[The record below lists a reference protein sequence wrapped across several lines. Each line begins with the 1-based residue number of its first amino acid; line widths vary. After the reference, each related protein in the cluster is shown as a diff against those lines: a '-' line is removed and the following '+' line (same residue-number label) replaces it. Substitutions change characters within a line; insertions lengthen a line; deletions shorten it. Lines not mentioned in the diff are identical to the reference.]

1 MNSNI
6 KLKVFS
12 NYEALSSAAAD
23 IFINI
28 KGERDKNTF
37 IVPGGNTPQLFF
49 ELLSNR
55 VRDWADT
62 NLILSDERQ
71 VKINDENSNEGSIKS
86 KIYSFNSSGT
96 TPFIFSYLKNN
107 RYPMQKIPYEM
118 ELAAKVLTP
127 ITATFLGLGSDGH
140 TASIFSLDNNIFN
153 SNSFFT
159 IVQNQD
165 ESYKRITVNP
175 KILYSGKSI
184 IFIVHGKSKAQIL
197 DYVLNENN
205 PINFPAQRIIN
216 EAKIP
221 VTILCD
227 QSAAN
232 SLNQ

>member
-1 MNSNI
+1 
-6 KLKVFS
+6 
-12 NYEALSSAAAD
+12 
-23 IFINI
+23 
-28 KGERDKNTF
+28 
-37 IVPGGNTPQLFF
+37 
-49 ELLSNR
+49 
-55 VRDWADT
+55 
-62 NLILSDERQ
+62 
-71 VKINDENSNEGSIKS
+71 
-86 KIYSFNSSGT
+86 
-96 TPFIFSYLKNN
+96 
-107 RYPMQKIPYEM
+107 MQKIPYEM

-175 KILYSGKSI
+175 KILYSGRSI

-205 PINFPAQRIIN
+205 PITFPAQRIIN

-221 VTILCD
+221 VIILCD
-227 QSAAN
+227 QSAAIG
-232 SLNQ
+232 LNR